1 MRTAFLRV
9 ASSLL
14 FASLTGVALAQ
25 SAPEVPASPALAH
38 AVGTAIVTQPAN
50 LMLIAVERVFEG
62 DSFSVLLPQ
71 SVGFRADLL
80 AGLKELGD
88 QASLRLVVNLE
99 QSTPPRIVATGS
111 IAINFGPL
119 LGQTDGELA
128 LAKAVDEVSALCNQL
143 GATTGA
149 ITYELADDTSI
160 RQEAVRQATEN
171 AFLPADSVARA
182 LRADLFTVDEVR
194 VKSLVV
200 RSGSG
205 APSATNPVPSGRDV
219 TCEAEV
225 EVTYLLADRS

>member
-1 MRTAFLRV
+1 MQRIAL
-9 ASSLL
+9 ALL
-14 FASLTGVALAQ
+14 LVCLSGMARAQ
-25 SAPEVPASPALAH
+25 SASEIPPSPALAH
-38 AVGTAIVTQPAN
+38 AVGTASVTQPAN

-62 DSFSVLLPQ
+62 DSFSALLPQ

-99 QSTPPRIVATGS
+99 QSTPPRVVATGAV
-111 IAINFGPL
+111 AINFGPL

-128 LAKAVDEVSALCNQL
+128 LAKAIDEVTALCAQL
-143 GATTGA
+143 GATTGG
-149 ITYELADDTSI
+149 ITFELADDTSI
-160 RQEAVRQATEN
+160 RQEAIRQATEN

-205 APSATNPVPSGRDV
+205 TPTASNPVPSGRDV

-225 EVTYLLADRS
+225 EVTYLLADRT